1 MGWRRVR
8 CGHKGDYMKHTPV
21 KMQEIGV
28 RELKARAS
36 DVVRSVKDQRARY
49 IVTQRGVPVA
59 VIAPLDAILPEKQ
72 GDEAWERL
80 LEIRAKIGAGKQN
93 KKSSVDILSEMR
105 R

>member
-1 MGWRRVR
+1 
-8 CGHKGDYMKHTPV
+8 MKYTSI

-28 RELKARAS
+28 RELKARVS
-36 DVVRSVKDQRARY
+36 DVMRSVKVNRARY

-59 VIAPLDAILPEKQ
+59 IIAPMDSILSEKPA
-72 GDEAWERL
+72 DDSWDRL
-80 LEIRAKIGAGKQN
+80 MEIRAKIGMGKQN

>member
-1 MGWRRVR
+1 
-8 CGHKGDYMKHTPV
+8 MKYTPV
-21 KMQEIGV
+21 KPKQIGV

-36 DVVRSVKDQRARY
+36 DVMRAVKDQRARY

-59 VIAPLDAILPEKQ
+59 FIVPIDAALPEKYA
-72 GDEAWERL
+72 DEAWDRL
-80 LEIRAKIGAGKQN
+80 MEIRTKLGKGKQN